1 MDSCKTVIFGLCGAV
16 LVVVI
21 AYAGAT
27 TFGREPYNTANMAYW
42 VQAIG
47 SIAAILGA
55 FWIASEQHRRDVDTR
70 QKSESE
76 FDYVLNA
83 EIAWLGLEVL
93 GFLNQFIDIKA
104 NERSAPVISDDEVA
118 DLLTRL
124 SWCRQR
130 AKHKGQLAMVGT
142 MRRSLIG
149 TARIIRAHIA
159 KPAALFTFDEVKK
172 LEEFRVEAREA
183 SNTATGVERTPQFSP

>member
-1 MDSCKTVIFGLCGAV
+1 MERGLYKYAAIVLCAIAGVGCYFLIPWSSMDKGDWAS
-16 LVVVI
+16 
-21 AYAGAT
+21 
-27 TFGREPYNTANMAYW
+27 W
-42 VQAIG
+42 VQAVG
-47 SIAAILGA
+47 SIAAIVGA
-55 FWIASEQHRRDVDTR
+55 LWVASEQHRRDVAR
-70 QKSESE
+70 LAKENAE
-76 FDYVLNA
+76 LEYVLNA

-93 GFLNQFIDIKA
+93 SFLNQFIDIKA
-104 NERSAPVISDDEVA
+104 NARTAVVISDDEVA

-159 KPAALFTFDEVKK
+159 KPENLFTFNEIDEI
-172 LEEFRVEAREA
+172 EEFRIDAQDA
-183 SNTATGVERTPQFSP
+183 SNTATGVERSPRFSA

>member
-1 MDSCKTVIFGLCGAV
+1 MENCQKVIYGLCGA
-16 LVVVI
+16 LLAGVV

-27 TFGREPYNTANMAYW
+27 TFGRSEYQTANMAYW
-42 VQAIG
+42 VQATG

-55 FWIASEQHRRDVDTR
+55 LWVAGEQHRRDADAR
-70 QKSESE
+70 QKSERES
-76 FDYVLNA
+76 DYVLNA

-93 GFLNQFIDIKA
+93 NFLNQFIDIKA
-104 NERSAPVISDDEVA
+104 NERSALVISDYEFA

-149 TARIIRAHIA
+149 TTRIIRAHIA
-159 KPAALFTFDEVKK
+159 RPEMLFNFREVEK
-172 LEEFRVEAREA
+172 LEEYLDEAREA
-183 SNTATGVERTPQFSP
+183 SNAATGVERNPQFSP